1 MGPNTGQVYA
11 VLFSIIFLLY
21 IKNEWGKS
29 FTGAIRAE
37 STLRDQTGL
46 LAWWP
51 LWDTTCLF
59 LSHESRRASSPSEA
73 LRFLPLSQMF
83 VNKLLRN
90 NLISSLPPFACV
102 RLLWDTNFLSELVV
116 PHQLKGSIL
125 GWGASVFHWAR
136 PLTTSHDSYF
146 TANTV
151 GLWLHSSGNGLHK
164 KEVNPHVG
172 TRPGLGMLTLL
183 SRGGFDL
190 PSRTP
195 SGQRVALQT
204 NWV

>member
-1 MGPNTGQVYA
+1 MGPNTERTILCFPLSFYCTLKMNG
-11 VLFSIIFLLY
+11 
-21 IKNEWGKS
+21 GKS
-29 FTGAIRAE
+29 FTRAIRAE

-46 LAWWP
+46 LAGWP

-59 LSHESRRASSPSEA
+59 LSHESQCLPPSSFTLCSNVSDVCQHEDH
-73 LRFLPLSQMF
+73 SQLQ
-83 VNKLLRN
+83 ND
-90 NLISSLPPFACV
+90 LINFSLPVWGCCETLIFYQ
-102 RLLWDTNFLSELVV
+102 SVV
-116 PHQLKGSIL
+116 PCQLRVHSWL
-125 GWGASVFHWAR
+125 RAVFHGL

-183 SRGGFDL
+183 S
-190 PSRTP
+190 
-195 SGQRVALQT
+195 
-204 NWV
+204 